1 MMKEIICKLNEK
13 GFEAQETTLTKNGVE
28 KHAVTIGKGTIKPVI
43 YIDEMLDANLSADE
57 IVSEIINIYKNSPAL
72 KIDTNTIL
80 SWDYAKEN
88 LQLCLQRRTSENI
101 LKRPFLD
108 MEMYIRVKLD
118 DEKSYKVKPGMFEIS
133 EREIFDIAFN
143 SIKENATV
151 EDMMEIMAEMA
162 GVSVEEMIAMQG
174 ENLPMIVVS
183 NKTRLNGA
191 STICSTEILR
201 EIADRYNA
209 DLAILPSSI
218 HECILYPLSTT
229 TDFCELDAMVREV
242 NESEVSPEEVL
253 SDHAYRF
260 LREENRIVY

>member
-13 GFEAQETTLTKNGVE
+13 GFEAQETILTKNGIE
-28 KHAVTIGKGTIKPVI
+28 KLAVTIGKGTIKPAI

-72 KIDTNTIL
+72 KIDTSTLL

-118 DEKSYKVKPGMFEIS
+118 DEKSYKVKPGMFKIS
-133 EREIFDIAFN
+133 ENEIFDIAFN
-143 SIKENATV
+143 SMKENIVV
-151 EDMMEIMAEMA
+151 EDIMEIMAEMA
-162 GVSVEEMIAMQG
+162 GVTVEEMIAMQG
-174 ENLPMIVVS
+174 ENPPMVVVS
-183 NKTRLNGA
+183 NKTKLNGA

-209 DLAILPSSI
+209 DLVILPASI
-218 HECILYPLSTT
+218 HECILYPVSVT
-229 TDFCELDAMVREV
+229 TDLGEFDAMVREV
-242 NESEVSPEEVL
+242 NESTVSPEEVL
-253 SDHAYRF
+253 SNHAYKF
-260 LREENRIVY
+260 LRKENRIVY